1 MNPSTNMNKRLTAV
15 LFAVAVTAIALLVP
29 VAQAQSSGRYGQL
42 DPWAY
47 AVIQRNAQANG
58 VSAGKYGPL
67 DPWAYAVIHRSSP
80 SESVA
85 TDQQIGRPTS
95 SPAEI
100 TTGLAAPTL
109 VNSSGSSGVNFRDVG
124 IGAVGTFG
132 LMLLAVGMGF
142 AMRKRGTLA
151 HSR

>member
-1 MNPSTNMNKRLTAV
+1 MNPSTNMNKRLLTAV

-29 VAQAQSSGRYGQL
+29 VAQAQPTPSGKYGQL

-47 AVIQRNAQANG
+47 AVIHRSTPANAI
-58 VSAGKYGPL
+58 SAGKYGQL
-67 DPWAYAVIHRSSP
+67 DPWAYAVIH
-80 SESVA
+80 SVA
-85 TDQQIGRPTS
+85 TSPEVGRPTS
-95 SPAEI
+95 LPAEI

>member
-1 MNPSTNMNKRLTAV
+1 MNPSTNMNNRLLTAV

-29 VAQAQSSGRYGQL
+29 VAQAQPTPSGKYGQL

-47 AVIQRNAQANG
+47 AA
-58 VSAGKYGPL
+58 
-67 DPWAYAVIHRSSP
+67 IH
-80 SESVA
+80 SVA
-85 TDQQIGRPTS
+85 TSPEVGRPTS
-95 SPAEI
+95 LPAEI
-100 TTGLAAPTL
+100 TTGLAAPTP
-109 VNSSGSSGVNFRDVG
+109 VNSSGSNGVNFRDVG
-124 IGAVGTFG
+124 VGAVGTFG

>member
-15 LFAVAVTAIALLVP
+15 LFAVAVTAITLLVP
-29 VAQAQSSGRYGQL
+29 VAQAQPSGKYGQL

-47 AVIQRNAQANG
+47 AAIHRSAQANV
-58 VSAGKYGPL
+58 VSAGKYGTL
-67 DPWAYAVIHRSSP
+67 DPWAYAVIH
-80 SESVA
+80 SVA
-85 TDQQIGRPTS
+85 TGQQIGRPTS